1 MSESPEKI
9 IHELAEPIAAQ
20 YDMFVVDVEI
30 KQHQGTVVWVNVD
43 SEEKTVNVDKCSK
56 ISRELDF
63 LLDAHD
69 VMHGSY
75 RLNVSSPGLSKPLND
90 LRQYRKNTGRYA
102 RVKFKTED
110 GYKTEEGVLSA
121 VTDTDVELKPDDK
134 DSKILKIGFDEIV
147 ETKILPK
154 I

>member
-1 MSESPEKI
+1 MSESPEII
-9 IHELAEPIAAQ
+9 IHKLAEPIAAQ
-20 YDMFVVDVEI
+20 YNMFVVDVEI

-43 SEEKTVNVDKCSK
+43 SEEKTVNVDNCSK
-56 ISRELDF
+56 ISRELGF

-75 RLNVSSPGLSKPLND
+75 RLNVSSPGLSKPLAD
-90 LRQYRKNTGRYA
+90 IRQYRKNTGRYA
-102 RVKFKTED
+102 RVKFKSED
-110 GYKTEEGVLSA
+110 GYETAEGVLSA
-121 VTDTDVELKPDDK
+121 VTDKDIELKPGEK
-134 DSKILKIGFDEIV
+134 ENKILKVGLDEIV

>member
-20 YDMFVVDVEI
+20 YNMFVVDIEI

-43 SEEKTVNVDKCSK
+43 SEEKTVNVDNCSK
-56 ISRELDF
+56 ISRELEF
-63 LLDAHD
+63 LLDAHG

-75 RLNVSSPGLSKPLND
+75 RLNVSSPGLSKPLTD
-90 LRQYRKNTGRYA
+90 IRQYRKNTGRYA
-102 RVKFKTED
+102 RVKFKSEED
-110 GYKTEEGVLSA
+110 YETAEGILSA
-121 VTDTDVELKPDDK
+121 VTDKDIELKPGDK
-134 DSKILKIGFDEIV
+134 DNKILKVGFDEIV